1 MELSRKPQQE
11 ANDLLIRLCNLS
23 HSYGDYRVFANI
35 SADFHKHKIYLI
47 TGDNGA
53 GKSTFLKL
61 LAGLLEAELGQIVHR
76 LNGQNIAPENLYN
89 YVSACA
95 SWISLPGNL
104 RVEEF
109 FRLLPRFKPFIN
121 NYRAEDLLTKAN
133 LIGLRNKNIKHLS
146 DGQYQRVALFYA
158 LFVQSVFTIL
168 DEPLRALDQ
177 DSANLYK
184 DALLEVSKCKTLFIT
199 SHRAEFYTDIPD
211 INYFHLQPFSHNV
224 LSSN

>member
-11 ANDLLIRLCNLS
+11 ASDLLIRLCNLS
-23 HSYGDYRVFANI
+23 YSYGDCQVFANI

-61 LAGLLEAELGQIVHR
+61 LVALLEAEPGQIVHK
-76 LNGQNIAPENLYN
+76 LNGQNIRPENLYN

-104 RVEEF
+104 QVGEF

-133 LIGLRNKNIKHLS
+133 LTALRNKNIKDLS

-177 DSANLYK
+177 DSATLYK
-184 DALLEVSKCKTLFIT
+184 AALLEVSQQKTLFIT
-199 SHRAEFYTDIPD
+199 SHRAEFYADIPE
-211 INYFHLQPFSHNV
+211 ISHFHLCPSV
-224 LSSN
+224 